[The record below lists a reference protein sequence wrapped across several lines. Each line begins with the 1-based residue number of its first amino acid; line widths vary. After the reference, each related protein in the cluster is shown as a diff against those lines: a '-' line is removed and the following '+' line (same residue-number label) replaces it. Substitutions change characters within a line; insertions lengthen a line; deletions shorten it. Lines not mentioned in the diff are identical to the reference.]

1 MVGLGPV
8 HLHALHAF
16 ARQRVASAELLWIAP
31 SPKSAL
37 PGQEAACVAGDIP
50 LAQVSL
56 DLSPVFR
63 AAQATPVHAS
73 VTGLDVQQRRL
84 WLSDGQ
90 VLSYDALS
98 LDLASF
104 VDRDQIPGARALGL
118 FTRPPE
124 FFLDMVERLTELA
137 QQRPLNVVLI
147 GKGAAAFELAMAL
160 SARLQGKSPG
170 ASRVVWVTEGEEALP
185 GFSEPMKARA
195 QEWLKAHGVT
205 VLQAHCTAVEA
216 EHVCLDNGARV
227 ACDAPILALPPQLP
241 KWLNDSGLT
250 ISEDGDLHTLATF
263 QSSSHPAVFACG
275 VGAGLSA
282 VGPADTVSGAAQAGA
297 ALAENVRRFIGSGE
311 LVAHDPPNRH
321 VPVLNAPGG
330 RTMLMVGTHL
340 WEGRLAQ
347 WWMRRMQR
355 RAMQTLRISSS
366 DGR

>member
-16 ARQRVASAELLWIAP
+16 ARQRVASAEVLWIAP

-37 PGQEAACVAGDIP
+37 PGREAACVAGDTP

-56 DLSPVFR
+56 DLTAVWR
-63 AAQATPVHAS
+63 AAEVLPLHAS
-73 VTGLDVQQRRL
+73 VTGLDAQQRRL

-90 VLSYDALS
+90 VLTYDALS

-104 VDRDQIPGARALGL
+104 VDRDQIPGARTLGL

-124 FFLDMVERLTELA
+124 FFLDMVERLIELA

-147 GKGAAAFELAMAL
+147 GKGAAAFELALAL
-160 SARLQGKSPG
+160 GVRLQRASPG
-170 ASRVVWVTEGEEALP
+170 SSRVVWVTEGEEALP
-185 GFSEPMKARA
+185 GFPEPMKVRA

-241 KWLNDSGLT
+241 KWLNESGLALN
-250 ISEDGDLHTLATF
+250 EGGDLHTLATF
-263 QSSSHPAVFACG
+263 QSASHPAVFACG

-297 ALAENVRRFIGSGE
+297 ALAENLRRFVGGGE
-311 LVAHDPPNRH
+311 LIAHDPPNRY

-330 RTMLMVGTHL
+330 RAMLMVGNHL
-340 WEGRLAQ
+340 WQGRIAH
-347 WWMRRMQR
+347 WWIRRMERQ
-355 RAMQTLRISSS
+355 ATQALRLSSS